1 MTPETVVGLLAEP
14 VRLRVF
20 SAVALG
26 AKTLP
31 EVVRTAG
38 TSAKETAVALRR
50 LQGSGLVEETDG
62 ELGTRAEYFREITR
76 GARSAE
82 RADQAEHHGY
92 GDERVESLLRT
103 FVRDGRLLRMPA
115 QFERRRVVLRHLVQ
129 RSFEPGVRYTEKEV
143 NEKLRAWYEGSVT
156 DHVTLRRYLI
166 DFCLL
171 GREDGGAYWLR
182 EDIAPEQ

>member
-31 EVVRTAG
+31 EVVKAAG

-50 LQGSGLVEETDG
+50 LRSSGLVEEADG
-62 ELGTRAEYFREITR
+62 ELGTRAEYFREIV
-76 GARSAE
+76 RSAHPAE
-82 RADQAEHHGY
+82 QAEKHGSD
-92 GDERVESLLRT
+92 DERVESLLRT
-103 FVRDGRLLRMPA
+103 FVRDGRLIRMPA

-129 RSFEPGVRYTEKEV
+129 RSFEPGVQYTEKEV
-143 NEKLRAWYEGSVT
+143 NEKLRTWCESSAT
-156 DHVTLRRYLI
+156 DHVTVRRYLI
-166 DFCLL
+166 DLCLL

-182 EDIAPEQ
+182 EEVPQER